1 MKDSFADVL
10 KDMRS
15 LVGNAPPDGRITVDT
30 LEHFYQRLDGVA
42 KNTSDA
48 LDWYEYMAKQMQRAT
63 LQVDSQVMLGLMKEL
78 ALDGGSRA
86 RSANRDADAKLIAA
100 APGLLA
106 AARAALHYMR
116 LHKYA
121 DQAWA
126 DDLEAAIAAA
136 MTPNAELTCPTWR
149 GEDHE

>member
-86 RSANRDADAKLIAA
+86 R
-100 APGLLA
+100 
-106 AARAALHYMR
+106 RAVESMTHN
-116 LHKYA
+116 
-121 DQAWA
+121 
-126 DDLEAAIAAA
+126 A
-136 MTPNAELTCPTWR
+136 MLSGKPPRTEL
-149 GEDHE
+149 

>member
-136 MTPNAELTCPTWR
+136 MTPN
-149 GEDHE
+149 D

>member
-30 LEHFYQRLDGVA
+30 LEHFYQRLDGV
-42 KNTSDA
+42 
-48 LDWYEYMAKQMQRAT
+48 E
-63 LQVDSQVMLGLMKEL
+63 V
-78 ALDGGSRA
+78 A
-86 RSANRDADAKLIAA
+86 RVCYPNRDADAKLIAA

-136 MTPNAELTCPTWR
+136 MTPNAKLTR
-149 GEDHE
+149 AREDAERNCDASGRRVECGLYK

>member
-136 MTPNAELTCPTWR
+136 VTPN
-149 GEDHE
+149 D

>member
-136 MTPNAELTCPTWR
+136 MTPNAELTGRSDAT
-149 GEDHE
+149 

>member
-78 ALDGGSRA
+78 APKTITEVTSRLEEMF
-86 RSANRDADAKLIAA
+86 DAKGNETGSKMVKQTITI
-100 APGLLA
+100 G
-106 AARAALHYMR
+106 
-116 LHKYA
+116 
-121 DQAWA
+121 
-126 DDLEAAIAAA
+126 
-136 MTPNAELTCPTWR
+136 AE
-149 GEDHE
+149 

>member
-30 LEHFYQRLDGVA
+30 LEHFYQRLDGV
-42 KNTSDA
+42 
-48 LDWYEYMAKQMQRAT
+48 E
-63 LQVDSQVMLGLMKEL
+63 V
-78 ALDGGSRA
+78 A
-86 RSANRDADAKLIAA
+86 RVCYPNRDADAKLIAA

-136 MTPNAELTCPTWR
+136 MTPNAEITGGDSRPV
-149 GEDHE
+149 D

>member
-30 LEHFYQRLDGVA
+30 LEHFYRRLDGVA

-86 RSANRDADAKLIAA
+86 R
-100 APGLLA
+100 
-106 AARAALHYMR
+106 RAVESMTHN
-116 LHKYA
+116 
-121 DQAWA
+121 
-126 DDLEAAIAAA
+126 A
-136 MTPNAELTCPTWR
+136 MLSGKPPRTEL
-149 GEDHE
+149 

>member
-86 RSANRDADAKLIAA
+86 RRANRDADAKLIAA

-136 MTPNAELTCPTWR
+136 VTPNAELTGR
-149 GEDHE
+149 GEEHE